1 MIERIKLDLV
11 TPNLPKD
18 NEAIDLSRMEEAA
31 RDMGFAAIERTLMV
45 FGPGGWGGNHM
56 HERREAMFATNG
68 DLTFVYRNEAGDR
81 VEESMGRDADGLVPV
96 YFIPSWE
103 PHLVKN
109 YSGEPATLFELRD
122 RISANYANLEGP
134 ESLR

>member
-56 HERREAMFATNG
+56 HERREASVFYTILGAALG
-68 DLTFVYRNEAGDR
+68 KELF
-81 VEESMGRDADGLVPV
+81 GRA
-96 YFIPSWE
+96 S
-103 PHLVKN
+103 
-109 YSGEPATLFELRD
+109 
-122 RISANYANLEGP
+122 YAL
-134 ESLR
+134 